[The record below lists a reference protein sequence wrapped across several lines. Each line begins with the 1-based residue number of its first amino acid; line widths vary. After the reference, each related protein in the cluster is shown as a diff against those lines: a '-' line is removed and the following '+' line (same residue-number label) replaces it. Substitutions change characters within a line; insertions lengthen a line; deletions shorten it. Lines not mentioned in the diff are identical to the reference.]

1 MNKLDIIDIGNSR
14 KTLLRIGETYLSLWD
29 RFVIDICKKGFEY

>member
-1 MNKLDIIDIGNSR
+1 MNKLDIIDIGNFR
-14 KTLLRIGETYLSLWD
+14 KILLRIGEIYFSLWD